1 MQLEEYFDF
10 LSPDDI
16 RIKGHRI
23 GIEDVLYEYI
33 HNAMTPDELAVR
45 FPTLTLE
52 EIYATLLYYVRNKA
66 DIDRYLTERLAH
78 EAHMRA
84 EQEKNPTPVML
95 RLRKLRAER
104 EASKQQEP
112 QSALA

>member
-10 LSPDDI
+10 LSPHDI

-33 HNAMTPDELAVR
+33 HNAMTPDEQAVR

-66 DIDRYLTERLAH
+66 DIDRYLTERYSGVVYRRCR
-78 EAHMRA
+78 RA
-84 EQEKNPTPVML
+84 
-95 RLRKLRAER
+95 RAWH
-104 EASKQQEP
+104 SG
-112 QSALA
+112 